1 MLTSPAQAA
10 PPPKATPAHSRRG
23 SASRSP
29 PPPPPPCEAATFS
42 IYKRAFGM
50 ARRRS
55 GAIKWHRRLARVSS
69 FLPNLSLNCGITVT
83 QQRPT
88 KIPAPCFLLRTPFGR
103 NPVVVMEG
111 AISPQSSCVEKERE
125 SSSLLSCPIGPTFP
139 VSPSRLAPFL
149 AHQAPSPISSPAPP
163 LLLFGRG
170 FSAPPQNGK
179 KVSLLFVKN

>member
-1 MLTSPAQAA
+1 MSNYQ
-10 PPPKATPAHSRRG
+10 
-23 SASRSP
+23 
-29 PPPPPPCEAATFS
+29 
-42 IYKRAFGM
+42 RARWV

-55 GAIKWHRRLARVSS
+55 VAINVVACR
-69 FLPNLSLNCGITVT
+69 PNVVACND
-83 QQRPT
+83 
-88 KIPAPCFLLRTPFGR
+88 
-103 NPVVVMEG
+103 PVVVMEG

-179 KVSLLFVKN
+179 KVSLLFVNLTANFKLCRPLLQIKCSFLINKNYKL